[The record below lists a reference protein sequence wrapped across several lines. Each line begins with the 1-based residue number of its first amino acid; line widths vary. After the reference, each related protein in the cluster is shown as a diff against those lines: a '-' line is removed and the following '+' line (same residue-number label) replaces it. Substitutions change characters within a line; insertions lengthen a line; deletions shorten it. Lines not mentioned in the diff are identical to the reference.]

1 MLEKAHSEA
10 VTQGGVGWVAHGKL
24 VTAQRQ
30 FFGFVSALD
39 FGLALGLGLV
49 DNSSLMS
56 SSHVQSHCPKIPQ
69 AQPSG
74 NPDMSFSSP

>member
-24 VTAQRQ
+24 VTAQRPTSFFP

-49 DNSSLMS
+49 DNSSLLS
-56 SSHVQSHCPKIPQ
+56 VYVNLQI
-69 AQPSG
+69 
-74 NPDMSFSSP
+74 